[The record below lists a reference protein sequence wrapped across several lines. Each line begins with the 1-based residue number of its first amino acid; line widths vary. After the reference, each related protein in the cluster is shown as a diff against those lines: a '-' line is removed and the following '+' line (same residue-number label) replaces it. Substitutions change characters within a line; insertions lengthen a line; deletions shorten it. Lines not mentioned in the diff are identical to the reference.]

1 MGRPPSYDAAAHKL
15 YWAKELMFGTD
26 MDHTLNY
33 NIRVLGRRGVL
44 VLNAVAEMKQ
54 LAVIRTRRTTS
65 WRRWSSTK
73 AIATP
78 TTCPERTRRRPMAS
92 PA

>member
-1 MGRPPSYDAAAHKL
+1 MTPLRHKL
-15 YWAKELMFGTD
+15 YRAKELMFSTD

-33 NIRVLGRRGVL
+33 NIRVLGRRGIL
-44 VLNAVAEMKQ
+44 VLNAVALMKQ
-54 LAVIRTRRTTS
+54 LPVIRAQANDVLAAVEF
-65 WRRWSSTK
+65 TK

-78 TTCPERTRRRPMAS
+78 TTCPERTRRRPISS